1 MRVTDFD
8 FDLPS
13 SLIAQEPAS
22 PRDSA
27 RLLYVPETGSVQDV
41 GIRDLARLLHPGDRL
56 IVNDTRVIPARL
68 TGTRIR
74 PSVTTGGTGAKME
87 ITLHKAEG
95 PDTWRAFAKPAKK
108 LSPGDVIDF
117 GSGLSAD
124 FLDKNDAGE
133 VTLRFSQSGA
143 DLMASIQRIGIMPL
157 PPYIKRDRNG
167 LESDMDDYQTLFAAN
182 DGAVAAPT
190 ASLHFTPAV
199 LSALEERGV
208 QISRLT
214 LHVGAGTFL
223 PVKVEDT
230 DDHEMHSE
238 WGELCE
244 DAADEINQTLR
255 EGGRVVA
262 AGTTALR
269 LVESAA
275 DENGV
280 VHPFMGET
288 DIFITPG
295 YTFRAVD
302 VLLSNFHLPKS
313 TLFMLV
319 SALVGTDHMKDA
331 YAHAMKEGYRFYS
344 YGDATLLERRTE
356 GSKQTP

>member
-1 MRVTDFD
+1 MRVSDFD

-13 SLIAQEPAS
+13 HLIAQEPAS

-27 RLLYVPETGSVQDV
+27 RLLYVPSNGNVE
-41 GIRDLARLLHPGDRL
+41 DLSIGDFARLLRPNDRL

-74 PSVTTGGTGAKME
+74 PGGTGAKME
-87 ITLHKAEG
+87 VTLHKAEG
-95 PDTWRAFAKPAKK
+95 LDTWRAFAKPAKK
-108 LSPGDVIDF
+108 LKPGDVIEF
-117 GSGLSAD
+117 SAE
-124 FLDKNDAGE
+124 FSAVLLEKNETGE
-133 VTLRFSQSGA
+133 AILKFNQSGTN
-143 DLMASIQRIGIMPL
+143 LMAAIQRIGIMPL
-157 PPYIKRDRNG
+157 PPYIKRDREG
-167 LESDMDDYQTLFAAN
+167 LESDLSDYQTLFAAN

-190 ASLHFTPAV
+190 ASLHFTPDV
-199 LSALEERGV
+199 LSSLEIRGV

-238 WGELCE
+238 WGELSAE
-244 DAADEINQTLR
+244 TADEINSTVQA
-255 EGGRVVA
+255 GGRIVA
-262 AGTTALR
+262 AGTTAMR

-295 YTFRAVD
+295 YQFRAID

-313 TLFMLV
+313 TLFMLI
-319 SALVGTDHMKDA
+319 SAFVGTEHMKDA

-344 YGDATLLERRTE
+344 YGDATLLERRALS
-356 GSKQTP
+356 SKQTP